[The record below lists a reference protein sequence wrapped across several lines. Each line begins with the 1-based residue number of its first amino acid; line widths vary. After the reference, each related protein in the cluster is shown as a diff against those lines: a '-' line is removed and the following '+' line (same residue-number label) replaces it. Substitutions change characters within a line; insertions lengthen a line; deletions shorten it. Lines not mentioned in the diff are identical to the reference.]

1 MLQAGYKLTSGFCKT
16 GRCPPPTPANRS
28 FAASLFITLKKNFDT
43 KQSFVFYHWTNE
55 NDRKYL
61 PEAE

>member
-1 MLQAGYKLTSGFCKT
+1 VGFAKR
-16 GRCPPPTPANRS
+16 GANRS